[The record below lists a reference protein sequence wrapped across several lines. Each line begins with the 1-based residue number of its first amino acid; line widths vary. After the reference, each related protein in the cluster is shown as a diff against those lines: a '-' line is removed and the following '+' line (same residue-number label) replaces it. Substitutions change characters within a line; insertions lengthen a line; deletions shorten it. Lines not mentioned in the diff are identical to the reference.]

1 MQRKI
6 CPTCNISYPARL
18 ESCPEDGTPLET
30 PGNQGLPLPAGKLVA
45 HRYVIFAETG
55 SNEVTSTYRVRSLD
69 VDEIR
74 SLRLLQPAFSRD
86 KAAAREFRGTARLLR
101 NLQHPNLVAVEAA
114 GDAEDQTPFM
124 VTEVVAGRSLEELL
138 RAEGPLPAERVCSIA
153 RQVAAG
159 LGAAH
164 RRGLLH
170 LGLNPSVI
178 FISGPSNDEMVK
190 VDDFGAGYVRLSRT
204 RNGNRHSSLALGD
217 LLPANVLY
225 CSPEQAFG
233 RHSEG
238 LDARADLYSLGV
250 MIFQMLT
257 ARLPFSSP
265 VPAGASEEQAGLAS
279 LVDRLEEADPL
290 SRTEGV
296 SIPEPLKALITH
308 LLQNRPQLRPA
319 TAEQVVEKIG
329 LVEDWIANR
338 ALMGLGSRAPAP
350 AGDSPDGTGHDRVA
364 PVAALEPGSQEQA
377 PPGFLK
383 SQAGIE
389 TEARSATAI
398 SAFDLESDPDA
409 TIDLLKIGHT
419 ATPSTSAP
427 SDRRRPGAILFI
439 EPVPRP
445 RERGRWALAALAL
458 VIVVVGAFLL
468 ITHGL
473 APGPGPLSPARP
485 DELQGTDGAASSATA
500 SNPSKPQQTEVQPQS
515 NKSISGPVS
524 PAQAAAA
531 QPARS
536 GTAPGTPLAT
546 SPTPRSDA
554 VTAEVK
560 QAITAGDIFFEQG
573 KYDLAIQTY
582 ARPLKLDPT
591 DKSLR
596 ARIARA
602 RKAKAAEDEYLGRQ

>member
-18 ESCPEDGTPLET
+18 ESCPEDGTRLET
-30 PGNQGLPLPAGKLVA
+30 PGNQGLPWPAGKLVA
-45 HRYVIFAETG
+45 YRYVIFAETG
-55 SNEVTSTYRVRSLD
+55 SNEVTRTYRVRSLD

-86 KAAAREFRGTARLLR
+86 KAAVREFRGTARLLR
-101 NLQHPNLVAVEAA
+101 NLQHPNLVAVEAV
-114 GDAEDQTPFM
+114 GDAEDETPFM
-124 VTEVVAGRSLEELL
+124 VTEVVPGRSLEELL

-164 RRGLLH
+164 GRGLLH

-178 FISGPSNDEMVK
+178 SIAGPSDDEMVK
-190 VDDFGAGYVRLSRT
+190 VDGFGAAYVRLSRT
-204 RNGNRHSSLALGD
+204 RNRDRHSGLALRD
-217 LLPANVLY
+217 LLPANTWY
-225 CSPEQAFG
+225 CSPEQALG
-233 RHSEG
+233 RHAEG

-257 ARLPFSSP
+257 AKLPFSSP
-265 VPAGASEEQAGLAS
+265 VPAGASEEQARLAS
-279 LVDRLEEADPL
+279 LVDRLEEADSL
-290 SRTEGV
+290 SRNEGV
-296 SIPEPLKALITH
+296 SIPEPLAALITH
-308 LLQNRPQLRPA
+308 LLQKRPQLRPA
-319 TAEQVVEKIG
+319 TAQQVVEKIG
-329 LVEDWIANR
+329 LAEDWIANR
-338 ALMGLGSRAPAP
+338 ALMGLSSRAPAP
-350 AGDSPDGTGHDRVA
+350 AGDSSNGAGHDRVA
-364 PVAALEPGSQEQA
+364 SVAALEPGSQEQA
-377 PPGFLK
+377 QPGFLSVK

-389 TEARSATAI
+389 TEVRSATAI
-398 SAFDLESDPDA
+398 SALDVRSGPAAEVE
-409 TIDLLKIGHT
+409 LLKIGHT
-419 ATPSTSAP
+419 VAPAESAP
-427 SDRRRPGAILFI
+427 SDLRRQGAILFI
-439 EPVPRP
+439 GPAPRP

-500 SNPSKPQQTEVQPQS
+500 SNPSSKPQQTKVQPQGRGS
-515 NKSISGPVS
+515 ASGPVS
-524 PAQAAAA
+524 PAQAA
-531 QPARS
+531 
-536 GTAPGTPLAT
+536 

-554 VTAEVK
+554 VTAEVQ
-560 QAITAGDIFFEQG
+560 QAIKIGDIFFEQG

-582 ARPLKLDPT
+582 ARPLKLHPT

-602 RKAKAAEDEYLGRQ
+602 RKAEAAEEEYLGQQ